1 MKEALELTTGGIG
14 AAFFV
19 LVLLVLVVLLTKW
32 GLETQFVQKLTGDS
46 PELAASR
53 RAKATA
59 SAIAISVALAEAREE
74 SPRDTR
80 DQSSE

>member
-1 MKEALELTTGGIG
+1 MKEALELTTGGIS

-32 GLETQFVQKLTGDS
+32 VLKTRLVQRVTGAS
-46 PELAASR
+46 PELAASL

-74 SPRDTR
+74 SPRDAL